1 MKTEII
7 NLFHSS
13 KRPFSHRNNLVL
25 ANKEISNLLGFTT
38 RNTFADET
46 TNNTNNVTYYN
57 NEYQDFNSTN
67 RGLKHQNKNNKY
79 FEKFYGNSI
88 NKRELFKNFKCISP
102 RLLVNIRKRTKVK
115 NTLFLQ
121 RTLSKEKA
129 INLKKV
135 KIDENIM
142 PLVSNYNFHLKLIKN
157 IKSTNS
163 LTKNAT
169 ILKPKSLKNIISY
182 RSNFFNDYG
191 KDFFPN
197 LNYSNLEYNE
207 RLIYRSKAVY
217 DKFIKEKINYFRKN
231 KSENYTTEL
240 EKTFYYGKYK
250 KQINLTLSSL
260 KITLEDMSLPPELQN
275 KNLKIDFPFS
285 LLPIF
290 YYKGSDSFQKFLA
303 IVIKIE
309 NNFENIIFDN
319 SKICLALNMLNDYKI
334 NQNNEYRKND
344 IDLDKDEECLS
355 FKEAKK
361 AKRVD
366 STTISLRP
374 KSLQKSQNFL
384 RYNNFI
390 FFWITN
396 TRNFVTKLTL
406 PCITLNIPQYN
417 LTIRHFID
425 FELLFYLYKRDFKNW
440 EYFII
445 RNLSSYAKFRI
456 IFQQLGSQ
464 TKYRDKI
471 IFLKEP
477 KTKINNFEEETLFNI
492 YTDQFYKNNIILFKS
507 FYVII
512 HLLDANYL
520 YEKIYNVYFSF
531 KQYIKLYDIA
541 KYSPKLEFL
550 IKFLEIN
557 NDTHTLNFNFKEYDD
572 FDSSTWMDNI
582 KSFSEKSL
590 IDNNNIYKEK
600 LYGEFDIYTKKV
612 KIEFKKPQWT
622 IIKFEDGKEI
632 NKTWE
637 IGKELEKSLVLSI
650 LYGNSKNWTNLLNSC
665 LEKVNEPVPLYPKS
679 RVVITKK
686 RTLRG
691 QRKSSDSNQLSTYKK
706 ARFSTTK
713 V

>member
-7 NLFHSS
+7 NLYHSS
-13 KRPFSHRNNLVL
+13 KRPFSQRNNHMLT
-25 ANKEISNLLGFTT
+25 NMTNYNFFGFTT
-38 RNTFADET
+38 RNTFTDET
-46 TNNTNNVTYYN
+46 TYNTNNATN
-57 NEYQDFNSTN
+57 NNNDYQDSKSTI
-67 RGLKHQNKNNKY
+67 RGHIHLNKNSKY
-79 FEKFYGNSI
+79 FEKFYDNSI
-88 NKRELFKNFKCISP
+88 SKKELFKNFKCISP
-102 RLLVNIRKRTKVK
+102 RLLVNIKKRTNVK
-115 NTLFLQ
+115 NRLFLQ

-129 INLKKV
+129 FNLKKI
-135 KIDENIM
+135 KINDNII
-142 PLVSNYNFHLKLIKN
+142 PLISNYNFRLKLLKN

-163 LTKNAT
+163 LPQKTT
-169 ILKPKSLKNIISY
+169 IAKPKSLKNIISY

-217 DKFIKEKINYFRKN
+217 DKFIKEKVNYFRNN
-231 KSENYTTEL
+231 KIENFTTEL
-240 EKTFYYGKYK
+240 EKTFYYGKNK

-260 KITLEDMSLPPELQN
+260 KITLEDMSLPPELQD

-309 NNFENIIFDN
+309 NNFETIIFDN
-319 SKICLALNMLNDYKI
+319 NKICLALNMLNDFKI
-334 NQNNEYRKND
+334 NQNNEYKRNS
-344 IDLDKDEECLS
+344 IDSNMDEEYLL
-355 FKEAKK
+355 FKETKK

-366 STTISLRP
+366 STPITLKP
-374 KSLQKSQNFL
+374 KNLQKSQNFL

-406 PCITLNIPQYN
+406 PNITLNIPQYN
-417 LTIRHFID
+417 ITIKHFLD

-445 RNLSSYAKFRI
+445 RHLSSYAKFRI

-464 TKYRDKI
+464 TKYRDKT

-477 KTKINNFEEETLFNI
+477 KTKINTFAEEILFNI
-492 YTDQFYKNNIILFKS
+492 YTDQFNKNNIILFKS
-507 FYVII
+507 FYVIVNLI
-512 HLLDANYL
+512 DANYL
-520 YEKIYNVYFSF
+520 YEKIYNIYFSF
-531 KQYIKLYDIA
+531 QQYIKLYDIA

-557 NDTHTLNFNFKEYDD
+557 NDTHTLNFNFKEYDE
-572 FDSSTWMDNI
+572 FDSATWMNNI

-590 IDNNNIYKEK
+590 IDNNIYKEK
-600 LYGEFDIYTKKV
+600 LYGVFDIYTKRI

-632 NKTWE
+632 SKTWE

-665 LEKVNEPVPLYPKS
+665 LEKLNEPVPRFPKS
-679 RVVITKK
+679 RVVLTKK
-686 RTLRG
+686 RTIRG
-691 QRKSSDSNQLSTYKK
+691 QRKPSDSNQSSTYKK
-706 ARFSTTK
+706 TRFSTSK

>member
-157 IKSTNS
+157 IKSANS

-319 SKICLALNMLNDYKI
+319 SKICLALNILNDYKI

-374 KSLQKSQNFL
+374 NSLQKSQNFL

-531 KQYIKLYDIA
+531 KQYIKL
-541 KYSPKLEFL
+541 KKL
-550 IKFLEIN
+550 IK
-557 NDTHTLNFNFKEYDD
+557 H
-572 FDSSTWMDNI
+572 
-582 KSFSEKSL
+582 
-590 IDNNNIYKEK
+590 
-600 LYGEFDIYTKKV
+600 G
-612 KIEFKKPQWT
+612 
-622 IIKFEDGKEI
+622 
-632 NKTWE
+632 
-637 IGKELEKSLVLSI
+637 
-650 LYGNSKNWTNLLNSC
+650 
-665 LEKVNEPVPLYPKS
+665 
-679 RVVITKK
+679 R
-686 RTLRG
+686 
-691 QRKSSDSNQLSTYKK
+691 
-706 ARFSTTK
+706 
-713 V
+713 